1 MPDGYLQL
9 KTITLQPSTIDYR
22 MFSFD
27 EYAKSHQSQI
37 VIGRKTSGQIIEH
50 VLDTLPATLVPITS
64 IDSMIID
71 SFVRTLSY
79 NPVVMQTG
87 IKADMTTCQLVQIYP
102 TNQYQDYLDRAYKWI
117 YLLIEEQTA
126 EVDSN
131 CAKLALDLCVYRGIS
146 QQAFDEK
153 GIEYDIYM
161 NALKLLN
168 EINGSDNK

>member
-1 MPDGYLQL
+1 
-9 KTITLQPSTIDYR
+9 
-22 MFSFD
+22 
-27 EYAKSHQSQI
+27 
-37 VIGRKTSGQIIEH
+37 
-50 VLDTLPATLVPITS
+50 
-64 IDSMIID
+64 
-71 SFVRTLSY
+71 
-79 NPVVMQTG
+79 
-87 IKADMTTCQLVQIYP
+87 MTTCQLVQIYP